1 MRRTKARL
9 ILLSDSRVYGVAKTH
24 RIYAENEY
32 AGIDNTAFETF
43 DNQLLRAVEALM
55 NCEQKAHGFEMTT
68 LRTGIILGACTGIN
82 TFLDDTLR
90 AVAQGKETALFSSDH
105 KYSFVYI
112 TDVFRAIVY
121 SITTLETNQIY
132 NIAGINSTLSTA
144 SVAAILH
151 DIYGTDAQIT
161 LTDNEEKGFCPIST
175 GKSETYGFSAAI
187 NIETALEL
195 CVMSFMTDKSGLS
208 LPNTHDGRLDAI
220 QKIQLAYLLEV
231 DRICRKHDIKYFL
244 GGGTLLGAIRH
255 KGFIPWDDDSD
266 IMMLREDYEKFC
278 QIAVSELPA
287 NMSFQSNKTDR
298 NCFYEFAKLRIDDT
312 AFATVFAKEH
322 KSMHN
327 GIAFDIFCHDKT
339 ANSRFGQKLHMAMTI
354 FTRALVFNKW
364 NHRKTENGSRMQTA
378 FTNFC
383 VRLFPLR
390 FSCRLM
396 NHTISFFKRKKNAKY
411 LYDGMGRNVYNGV
424 FPIELLDEVIYVDFE
439 GYPLPVPKRYDEYLK
454 FLYGDYMVPP
464 PPEKQV
470 THHDYELFV
479 EDDGAK
485 MSRNGRNVL
494 NMKKILILGAPVFQI
509 PVVQTAKQMGMTVGI
524 VDINAD
530 APAFACA
537 DETFECSIRDTEGVL
552 KIAREFRPDGI
563 VIGAC
568 DTSVVTGARVC
579 ETLGLPGNSVE
590 ASLNSTDKV
599 RMLEAFQR
607 HNVAHPLFQVVRRDE
622 VERFTMALP
631 YPVITK
637 PTDSAGG
644 RGISIVHGEAG
655 LREAAR
661 FSSDAGLSGDI
672 LIEEYMSGPEVS
684 VEVLVVDG
692 VPHVLQIT
700 DKLTS
705 GEPNFFEIGH
715 SQPSALPGDVKER
728 IRQLASAAVLAVG
741 LVNSA
746 AHVEIKITEDGPKM
760 VELGCRLGGDCIT
773 SYLLDTSV
781 TGVSM
786 TRAAIE
792 LALGQKPDV
801 KSYADSGV
809 GVGVRFIPARKGV
822 LRSIDALAAA
832 GESDVIALEITGK
845 IGKRYQDA
853 TDDSSRFGYVV
864 CRGETPQKALDRC
877 QEIIDTI
884 RITLDP

>member
-1 MRRTKARL
+1 
-9 ILLSDSRVYGVAKTH
+9 
-24 RIYAENEY
+24 
-32 AGIDNTAFETF
+32 
-43 DNQLLRAVEALM
+43 
-55 NCEQKAHGFEMTT
+55 
-68 LRTGIILGACTGIN
+68 
-82 TFLDDTLR
+82 
-90 AVAQGKETALFSSDH
+90 
-105 KYSFVYI
+105 
-112 TDVFRAIVY
+112 
-121 SITTLETNQIY
+121 
-132 NIAGINSTLSTA
+132 
-144 SVAAILH
+144 
-151 DIYGTDAQIT
+151 
-161 LTDNEEKGFCPIST
+161 
-175 GKSETYGFSAAI
+175 
-187 NIETALEL
+187 
-195 CVMSFMTDKSGLS
+195 
-208 LPNTHDGRLDAI
+208 
-220 QKIQLAYLLEV
+220 
-231 DRICRKHDIKYFL
+231 
-244 GGGTLLGAIRH
+244 
-255 KGFIPWDDDSD
+255 
-266 IMMLREDYEKFC
+266 
-278 QIAVSELPA
+278 
-287 NMSFQSNKTDR
+287 
-298 NCFYEFAKLRIDDT
+298 
-312 AFATVFAKEH
+312 
-322 KSMHN
+322 
-327 GIAFDIFCHDKT
+327 
-339 ANSRFGQKLHMAMTI
+339 
-354 FTRALVFNKW
+354 
-364 NHRKTENGSRMQTA
+364 
-378 FTNFC
+378 
-383 VRLFPLR
+383 
-390 FSCRLM
+390 
-396 NHTISFFKRKKNAKY
+396 
-411 LYDGMGRNVYNGV
+411 
-424 FPIELLDEVIYVDFE
+424 
-439 GYPLPVPKRYDEYLK
+439 
-454 FLYGDYMVPP
+454 
-464 PPEKQV
+464 
-470 THHDYELFV
+470 
-479 EDDGAK
+479 

>member
-1 MRRTKARL
+1 MMKTKLNEFQADWAAMPQLEKEQLTKLKNKTILVSGHSLARCLCYALLYQNDARKLNIKVIFAAQSKEEAGALYPDIILRDDFDFVDYQSLFEIKKADYVIHTGYCCESDDSFSAAFAREIASAQAVAACVRRTKARL
-9 ILLSDSRVYGVAKTH
+9 ILLSDSRVYGVAKAH

-90 AVAQGKETALFSSDH
+90 AVAQGKETTLFSSDH

-161 LTDNEEKGFCPIST
+161 LTDNEEKGFCPVST
-175 GKSETYGFSAAI
+175 GKSETYGFTAAI

-364 NHRKTENGSRMQTA
+364 NHRKTENDSRMQTA

-454 FLYGDYMVPP
+454 FLYGDYM
-464 PPEKQV
+464 
-470 THHDYELFV
+470 ELAPLSTRLGCH
-479 EDDGAK
+479 E
-485 MSRNGRNVL
+485 
-494 NMKKILILGAPVFQI
+494 ILLC
-509 PVVQTAKQMGMTVGI
+509 
-524 VDINAD
+524 DI
-530 APAFACA
+530 
-537 DETFECSIRDTEGVL
+537 G
-552 KIAREFRPDGI
+552 K
-563 VIGAC
+563 
-568 DTSVVTGARVC
+568 
-579 ETLGLPGNSVE
+579 
-590 ASLNSTDKV
+590 
-599 RMLEAFQR
+599 
-607 HNVAHPLFQVVRRDE
+607 
-622 VERFTMALP
+622 
-631 YPVITK
+631 Y
-637 PTDSAGG
+637 
-644 RGISIVHGEAG
+644 
-655 LREAAR
+655 
-661 FSSDAGLSGDI
+661 DI
-672 LIEEYMSGPEVS
+672 L
-684 VEVLVVDG
+684 
-692 VPHVLQIT
+692 
-700 DKLTS
+700 
-705 GEPNFFEIGH
+705 N
-715 SQPSALPGDVKER
+715 
-728 IRQLASAAVLAVG
+728 
-741 LVNSA
+741 
-746 AHVEIKITEDGPKM
+746 
-760 VELGCRLGGDCIT
+760 
-773 SYLLDTSV
+773 
-781 TGVSM
+781 
-786 TRAAIE
+786 
-792 LALGQKPDV
+792 
-801 KSYADSGV
+801 
-809 GVGVRFIPARKGV
+809 
-822 LRSIDALAAA
+822 
-832 GESDVIALEITGK
+832 
-845 IGKRYQDA
+845 
-853 TDDSSRFGYVV
+853 
-864 CRGETPQKALDRC
+864 
-877 QEIIDTI
+877 
-884 RITLDP
+884 